1 MTDFSILKHS
11 AICLLSLTLTWRPS
25 VAAETL
31 KIVKSYDENNTKHQ
45 VEAVIKFQLLDENNK
60 PQTLK
65 EELNKED
72 IQLKS
77 NGKLVENFTLK
88 KPDEKKLDPNNIIIL
103 LDVTGSMNQLVQNN
117 QIRGLAVIA
126 AIRSFIKDINEKEYP
141 LKIALVP
148 FAEDGENCGGGYVP
162 PPVNDNILS
171 KFYPPEAPELNK
183 QLSELENHFNSK
195 KERPCGSTNIRQPL
209 GNAIKYLKNN
219 SPFLAKGSKE
229 PSRLGIILVSDGF
242 DPVLSQKEKSELNE
256 LEELIK
262 DSPEITIHTLGYGS
276 SQGIE
281 YDGIDPEV
289 LEKIAQ
295 ASGGIFLFSANSKE
309 ISNALDTFLVSLLG
323 EYEIRYQPTS
333 IKQYKKE
340 TFELTVEELSTE
352 KKFRI
357 NNVPSLPFTTRMW
370 ILGGALFG
378 GIIFG
383 VAPFISWRWYIERQS
398 TPAKE

>member
-1 MTDFSILKHS
+1 M
-11 AICLLSLTLTWRPS
+11 
-25 VAAETL
+25 
-31 KIVKSYDENNTKHQ
+31 
-45 VEAVIKFQLLDENNK
+45 
-60 PQTLK
+60 
-65 EELNKED
+65 
-72 IQLKS
+72 
-77 NGKLVENFTLK
+77 
-88 KPDEKKLDPNNIIIL
+88 
-103 LDVTGSMNQLVQNN
+103 LDVTGSMNKPDQNN
-117 QIRGLAVIA
+117 DIRGLAAIA
-126 AIRSFIKDINEKEYP
+126 AIRSFIKDIKEKEYP
-141 LKIALVP
+141 SKIALIP
-148 FAEDGENCGGGYVP
+148 FAEGGKNCGGGYVP

-262 DSPEITIHTLGYGS
+262 DSPEITIHTLGYGY
-276 SQGIE
+276 SQGTE
-281 YDGIDPEV
+281 YDNIDPEV
-289 LEKIAQ
+289 LERLAQ

-340 TFELTVEELSTE
+340 TVELTVEELSTE

-357 NNVPSLPFTTRMW
+357 NNVPSLPFTSRMW

>member
-11 AICLLSLTLTWRPS
+11 AICLLNLTLTWQSS

-45 VEAVIKFQLLDENNK
+45 VEAVIEFKVLDENNK
-60 PQTLK
+60 LK

-72 IQLKS
+72 IKLKS
-77 NGKLVENFTLK
+77 NGELVKNFRLI
-88 KPDEKKLDPNNIIIL
+88 KPDEKKPDPNNIIIL
-103 LDVTGSMNQLVQNN
+103 LDVTGSMTRPDKNN
-117 QIRGLAVIA
+117 EIRGLAAIA
-126 AIRSFIKDINEKEYP
+126 AIRSFIKDIKEKEYP
-141 LKIALVP
+141 SKIALIP
-148 FAEDGENCGGGYVP
+148 FAEGGENCGGGYLP
-162 PPVNDNILS
+162 PPVNDDILS
-171 KFYPPEAPELNK
+171 KFYSSEAPELKK
-183 QLSELENHFNSK
+183 QISELENSFNSK
-195 KERPCGSTNIRQPL
+195 NKRPCGSTNIRQPL

-219 SPFLAKGSKE
+219 SPFFANGSKE

-276 SQGIE
+276 SQGTE
-281 YDGIDPEV
+281 YDNIDPEV
-289 LEKIAQ
+289 LERLAQ

-340 TFELTVEELSTE
+340 TVELTVGELSEE

-357 NNVPSLPFTTRMW
+357 NNVPSLPFTSRMW

-378 GIIFG
+378 GIIVG
-383 VAPFISWRWYIERQS
+383 VVPFIGWRWYIERQS

>member
-103 LDVTGSMNQLVQNN
+103 LDVTGSMNKPDQNN
-117 QIRGLAVIA
+117 QIRGLAAIA

-141 LKIALVP
+141 LKISLVP
-148 FAEDGENCGGGYVP
+148 FAEDGENCGGGYLP
-162 PPVNDNILS
+162 PPVNDDILS
-171 KFYPPEAPELNK
+171 KFYSSEAPELKK
-183 QLSELENHFNSK
+183 QLLELENSFNSK
-195 KERPCGSTNIRQPL
+195 NKRPCGSTNIRQPL

-295 ASGGIFLFSANSKE
+295 ASGGISLFSANSKE

-340 TFELTVEELSTE
+340 TFELTVGELSEE
-352 KKFRI
+352 KEFRI
-357 NNVPSLPFTTRMW
+357 SNVPSLPFITRML
-370 ILGGALFG
+370 ILGGTLIFCT
-378 GIIFG
+378 IFG
-383 VAPFISWRWYIERQS
+383 LLPFIAWRWYIEQQS
-398 TPAKE
+398 TPAND

>member
-11 AICLLSLTLTWRPS
+11 AICLLSLTLVWRPS

-45 VEAVIKFQLLDENNK
+45 VEAVIEFKVLDENNK
-60 PQTLK
+60 LK
-65 EELNKED
+65 QELNKED
-72 IQLKS
+72 IELKS
-77 NGKLVENFTLK
+77 NGKLVENFRLI
-88 KPDEKKLDPNNIIIL
+88 KPDEKKPDPNNIIIL
-103 LDVTGSMNQLVQNN
+103 LDVTGSMNKLDQNN
-117 QIRGLAVIA
+117 QIRGLAAIA
-126 AIRSFIKDINEKEYP
+126 AIRSFIKDIKEKEYP
-141 LKIALVP
+141 SKIALIP
-148 FAEDGENCGGGYVP
+148 FAEGGKNCGGGYVP
-162 PPVNDNILS
+162 PPVNDDILS
-171 KFYPPEAPELNK
+171 KFYSSEAPELKK
-183 QLSELENHFNSK
+183 QLLELENSFNSK
-195 KERPCGSTNIRQPL
+195 NKRPCGSTNIRQPL

-276 SQGIE
+276 SQGTE
-281 YDGIDPEV
+281 YDNIDPEV
-289 LEKIAQ
+289 LERLAQ

-340 TFELTVEELSTE
+340 TFELTVGELSEE

-357 NNVPSLPFTTRMW
+357 NNVPSLPFTSRMW

-378 GIIFG
+378 GIIVG
-383 VAPFISWRWYIERQS
+383 VVPFIGWRWYIERKS

>member
-11 AICLLSLTLTWRPS
+11 AICLLSLTLVWRPS

-45 VEAVIKFQLLDENNK
+45 VEAVIEFKVLDENNK
-60 PQTLK
+60 LK
-65 EELNKED
+65 QELNKED
-72 IQLKS
+72 IELKS
-77 NGKLVENFTLK
+77 NGKLVENFRLI
-88 KPDEKKLDPNNIIIL
+88 KPDEKKPDPNNIIIL
-103 LDVTGSMNQLVQNN
+103 LDVTGSMNKLDQNN
-117 QIRGLAVIA
+117 QIRGLAAIA
-126 AIRSFIKDINEKEYP
+126 AIRSFIKDIKEKEYP
-141 LKIALVP
+141 SKIALIP
-148 FAEDGENCGGGYVP
+148 FAEGGKNCGGGYVP
-162 PPVNDNILS
+162 PPVNDDILS
-171 KFYPPEAPELNK
+171 KFYSSEAPELKK
-183 QLSELENHFNSK
+183 QLLELENSFNSK
-195 KERPCGSTNIRQPL
+195 NKRPCGSTNIRQPL

-242 DPVLSQKEKSELNE
+242 DPVLSLEEKSELNE

-276 SQGIE
+276 SQGTE
-281 YDGIDPEV
+281 YDNIDPEV
-289 LEKIAQ
+289 LERLAQ

-340 TFELTVEELSTE
+340 TVELTVGELSEE
-352 KKFRI
+352 KEFRI
-357 NNVPSLPFTTRMW
+357 SNVPSLPFITRML
-370 ILGGALFG
+370 ILGGTLIFCT
-378 GIIFG
+378 IFG
-383 VAPFISWRWYIERQS
+383 LLPFIAWRWYIEQQS
-398 TPAKE
+398 TPAND

>member
-72 IQLKS
+72 IKLKS
-77 NGKLVENFTLK
+77 NGKLVDDFTLK
-88 KPDEKKLDPNNIIIL
+88 KPDEKKPDPNNIIIL
-103 LDVTGSMNQLVQNN
+103 LDVTGSMNKPDQNN
-117 QIRGLAVIA
+117 QIRGLAAIA

-141 LKIALVP
+141 LKISLVP
-148 FAEDGENCGGGYVP
+148 FAEDGENCGGGYLP
-162 PPVNDNILS
+162 PPVNDDILS
-171 KFYPPEAPELNK
+171 KFYSSEAPELKK
-183 QLSELENHFNSK
+183 QLLELENSFNSK
-195 KERPCGSTNIRQPL
+195 NKRPCGSTDIRQPL

-340 TFELTVEELSTE
+340 TVELTVGELSEE
-352 KKFRI
+352 KEFRI
-357 NNVPSLPFTTRMW
+357 SNVPSLPFITRML
-370 ILGGALFG
+370 ILGGTLIFCT
-378 GIIFG
+378 IFG
-383 VAPFISWRWYIERQS
+383 LLPFIAWRWYIEQQS
-398 TPAKE
+398 TPAND

>member
-72 IQLKS
+72 IKLKS
-77 NGKLVENFTLK
+77 NGKLVDNFTLK
-88 KPDEKKLDPNNIIIL
+88 KPDEKKPDPNNIIIL
-103 LDVTGSMNQLVQNN
+103 LDVTGSMNKLDQNN
-117 QIRGLAVIA
+117 QIRGLAAIA
-126 AIRSFIKDINEKEYP
+126 AIRSFIKDIKEKEYP
-141 LKIALVP
+141 SKIALIP
-148 FAEDGENCGGGYVP
+148 FAEGGKNCGGGYVP
-162 PPVNDNILS
+162 PPVNDDILS
-171 KFYPPEAPELNK
+171 KFYSSEAPELKK
-183 QLSELENHFNSK
+183 QLLELENSFNSK
-195 KERPCGSTNIRQPL
+195 NKRPCGSTNIRQPL

-276 SQGIE
+276 SQGTE
-281 YDGIDPEV
+281 YDNIDPEV
-289 LEKIAQ
+289 LERLAQ

-340 TFELTVEELSTE
+340 TVELTVEELSEE

-357 NNVPSLPFTTRMW
+357 NNVPSLPFTSRMW

-383 VAPFISWRWYIERQS
+383 VAPFIGWRWYIERQS

>member
-11 AICLLSLTLTWRPS
+11 AICLLNLTLTWQSS

-45 VEAVIKFQLLDENNK
+45 VEAVIEFKVLDENNK
-60 PQTLK
+60 LK
-65 EELNKED
+65 QELNKED
-72 IQLKS
+72 IELKS
-77 NGKLVENFTLK
+77 NGKLVENFRLI
-88 KPDEKKLDPNNIIIL
+88 KPDEKKPDPNNIIIL
-103 LDVTGSMNQLVQNN
+103 LDVTGSMNKLDQNN
-117 QIRGLAVIA
+117 QIRGLAAIA
-126 AIRSFIKDINEKEYP
+126 AIRSFIKDIKEKEYP
-141 LKIALVP
+141 SKIAFVP
-148 FAEDGENCGGGYVP
+148 FAEDGENCGGGYLP
-162 PPVNDNILS
+162 PPVNDDILS
-171 KFYPPEAPELNK
+171 KFYSSEAPELKK
-183 QLSELENHFNSK
+183 QISELENSFNSK
-195 KERPCGSTNIRQPL
+195 NKRPCGSTDIRQPL

-242 DPVLSQKEKSELNE
+242 DPVLSLEEKSELNE

-340 TFELTVEELSTE
+340 TVELTVGELSEE
-352 KKFRI
+352 KEFRI
-357 NNVPSLPFTTRMW
+357 SNVPSLPFITRML
-370 ILGGALFG
+370 ILGGTLIFCT
-378 GIIFG
+378 IFG
-383 VAPFISWRWYIERQS
+383 LLPFIAWRWYIEQQS
-398 TPAKE
+398 TPAND

>member
-11 AICLLSLTLTWRPS
+11 AICLLNLTLTWQSS

-45 VEAVIKFQLLDENNK
+45 VEAVIEFKVLDENNK
-60 PQTLK
+60 LK
-65 EELNKED
+65 QELNKED
-72 IQLKS
+72 IELKS
-77 NGKLVENFTLK
+77 NGKLVENFRLI
-88 KPDEKKLDPNNIIIL
+88 KPDEKKPDPNNIIIL
-103 LDVTGSMNQLVQNN
+103 LDVTGSMNKLDQNN
-117 QIRGLAVIA
+117 QIRGLAAIA
-126 AIRSFIKDINEKEYP
+126 AIRSFIKDIKEKEYP
-141 LKIALVP
+141 SKIALIP
-148 FAEDGENCGGGYVP
+148 FAEGGKNCGGGYVP
-162 PPVNDNILS
+162 PPVNDDILS
-171 KFYPPEAPELNK
+171 KFYSSEAPELKK
-183 QLSELENHFNSK
+183 QLLELENSFNSK
-195 KERPCGSTNIRQPL
+195 NKRPCGSTNIRQPL

-276 SQGIE
+276 SQGTE
-281 YDGIDPEV
+281 YDNIDPEV
-289 LEKIAQ
+289 LERLAQ

-340 TFELTVEELSTE
+340 TVELTVGELSEE

-357 NNVPSLPFTTRMW
+357 SNVPSLPFITRML
-370 ILGGALFG
+370 ILGGTLIFCT
-378 GIIFG
+378 IFG
-383 VAPFISWRWYIERQS
+383 LLPFIAWRWYIEQQS
-398 TPAKE
+398 TPAND